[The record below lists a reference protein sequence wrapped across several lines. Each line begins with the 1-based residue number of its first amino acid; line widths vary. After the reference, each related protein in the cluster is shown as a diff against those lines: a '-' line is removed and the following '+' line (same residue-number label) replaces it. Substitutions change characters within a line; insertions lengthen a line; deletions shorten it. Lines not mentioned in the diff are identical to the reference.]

1 MVAYGRFE
9 GEKEKDV
16 ETDPPAEDL
25 EMEAE
30 NLDYVSYSDV
40 HHKREGE
47 EVPLVGFCK
56 EIVQDV
62 SGFETGG
69 PSGEQMAGEQFG
81 CPEASDVEDM
91 ESVDSFDAALSTLPT
106 SEDGFSDASKGS
118 CDLEERS
125 PGAKR

>member
-1 MVAYGRFE
+1 MRQEDPFFLERQPNQKRKTSPLNFE
-9 GEKEKDV
+9 AEKEKEV

-56 EIVQDV
+56 GIVQVV
-62 SGFETGG
+62 SGIETGG

-81 CPEASDVEDM
+81 
-91 ESVDSFDAALSTLPT
+91 
-106 SEDGFSDASKGS
+106 
-118 CDLEERS
+118 
-125 PGAKR
+125 